1 MLLVMGICNS
11 CLKAISEY
19 LNPSYHPI
27 DNSNDGGRS
36 GGPHAFNSSSSVKA
50 ASQSSINSFGSG
62 KGRSG
67 YPDTYQRSG
76 NGFVSN
82 NVNVHEHGQGLQHH
96 HPTYQAYQPQIQPG
110 VVGTGSTL
118 GIGQGNTSGVG
129 MGGAMVQAT
138 MPQVIS
144 HGSSGSLIGDG
155 SNTGKFFNIKYELRE
170 EIGVGSTSKCYRC
183 IRKSDR
189 KEFACKVIDKQQV
202 EVKFTGLLEQFFLEI
217 KVLQL
222 LNHPNIIHLEEAFEK
237 SDRIY
242 MVMELMNGGELFDY
256 VVQKGTLSEKEASV
270 IVRKITSAVA
280 HMHALNI
287 IHRDLK
293 PENLLLTT
301 KGEDAEVKLIDFG
314 LAKEISNDSVARSF
328 LGTRGYLAPEIL
340 QRGTYDKAI
349 DIWALGVIVFV
360 LLCGCLPFDDDS
372 SRIASESAAR
382 KKFALRFPRWASN
395 ISASA
400 KDLLHNLL
408 EVDPKHRFTAE
419 QALNHPWVSGRTV
432 QDNNYLQ
439 SPSLLGRRELRSPM
453 ASQMQAMQNRAL
465 QSTGGPL
472 GGGGGWKG
480 G

>member
-1 MLLVMGICNS
+1 MANG
-11 CLKAISEY
+11 
-19 LNPSYHPI
+19 
-27 DNSNDGGRS
+27 
-36 GGPHAFNSSSSVKA
+36 SV
-50 ASQSSINSFGSG
+50 
-62 KGRSG
+62 
-67 YPDTYQRSG
+67 P
-76 NGFVSN
+76 
-82 NVNVHEHGQGLQHH
+82 VHDYGQGGHKSHFNNLL
-96 HPTYQAYQPQIQPG
+96 PTYQPYQPQMQQQPG
-110 VVGTGSTL
+110 VVG
-118 GIGQGNTSGVG
+118 QGVSGVG
-129 MGGAMVQAT
+129 VGGLGGAMMVNQTISTGMGGGFGGTGIAQAT
-138 MPQVIS
+138 MPATMPQIIS
-144 HGSSGSLIGDG
+144 HGSNGSLGEGSGS
-155 SNTGKFFNIKYELRE
+155 TGKFFNIKYDLRE

-183 IRKSDR
+183 VRKSDR

-217 KVLQL
+217 KVLQA

-256 VVQKGTLSEKEASV
+256 VVEKGTLSEKEASV

-314 LAKEISNDSVARSF
+314 LAKEISNDAVARSF

-349 DIWALGVIVFV
+349 DMWALGVIVFV

-372 SRIASESAAR
+372 SRIASQSAAR
-382 KKFALRFPRWASN
+382 QKFALRFPKWASN

-408 EVDPKHRFTAE
+408 EVDPKNRFTAE
-419 QALNHPWVSGRTV
+419 QALNHPWVSGRAV

-439 SPSLLGRRELRSPM
+439 SPSLLKSRDLKIGI
-453 ASQMQAMQNRAL
+453 
-465 QSTGGPL
+465 GGML
-472 GGGGGWKG
+472 GSGGGGRGHAQHRLDAIKEEAAMQKRQERG
-480 G
+480 DFGNSTLPLPRKNSL